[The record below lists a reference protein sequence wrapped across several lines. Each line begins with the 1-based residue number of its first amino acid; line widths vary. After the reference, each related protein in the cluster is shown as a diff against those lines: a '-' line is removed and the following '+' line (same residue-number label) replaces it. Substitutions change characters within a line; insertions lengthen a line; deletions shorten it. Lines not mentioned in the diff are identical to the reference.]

1 MANIARSMG
10 GPIPGQSLT
19 RAPGAS
25 PWEKPPQYVDPDDAM
40 DFLFKQTTE
49 PKHAHKLLALIAA
62 GGTLSEIVG
71 TILMSGFMEGKWT
84 PDVATLLV
92 KPYTHLLIQLCN
104 MYEVEYDT
112 GEEEEEFDPAFLQLA
127 NSDIDK
133 EEKLSMKKSVMEAEA
148 AVPELGGLMGPRGI
162 K

>member
-40 DFLFKQTTE
+40 DFLFKQVTE
-49 PKHAHKLLALIAA
+49 PKHAHKLLALIGA
-62 GGTLSEIVG
+62 GGTLSAIVG
-71 TILMSGFMEGKWT
+71 TILMGGFMEGKWT
-84 PDVATLLV
+84 PDVAILLV
-92 KPYTHLLIQLCN
+92 KPLTHLLIQLCN

-133 EEKLSMKKSVMEAEA
+133 EEKLSMDKSVSEAEA
-148 AVPELGGLMGPRGI
+148 ELGGLMGPRGI